1 MVDKT
6 ELIVGVNTDEV
17 KEGTKNLKDFGTTG
31 EKTESKVARLEKA
44 TEKLN
49 DDFKRQAKAAG
60 LSANEVKLLALKDA
74 GATKEQLALARSSME
89 VADKAKKQAKAVK
102 DAAMSAGATG
112 GPFRAMRGSMQQVS
126 WQLQDVA
133 VQAQMGTSAFTII
146 GQQGPQMA
154 SIFGPGGAVLGA
166 LVAFGAMIGGTL
178 YNSLIGTGEAMKELA
193 DDAKTLRD
201 NFDDL
206 GPAAQAFQRFLVTEE
221 IKNAKENLADLN
233 AELEKGK
240 KTTVTGFGGQPG
252 VIQQTKV
259 TESDEDFAKRE
270 LELKQSIE
278 RTTHIIKVKQEAV
291 DNLTTRT
298 QDLIKSLNEE
308 IRVEGESE
316 AAIIRTSQA
325 YLEANAT
332 QKETIEELIKESAAK
347 KQKVKDDEKDIEN
360 TEKVLK
366 LSADLNKAGIKGI
379 ELLKLQQAEKLKAL
393 KDAGASGSQIKV
405 AEDNLAREMD
415 VAVKAEKIRTDAE
428 ALREKNRQDAEAK
441 KVVAEKA
448 NTQNRLLRLSQN
460 AMNELALI
468 NSIEQ
473 EKINFENEQLALE
486 KISKEE
492 HAQAILDIE
501 TAAQQKRQELREKD
515 ALSRKADSDK
525 EIAEA
530 KALAAAKATIENQAL
545 QSAQNIATSLHGIA
559 EEGSKE
565 AKILFAIQKAI
576 AIAQIIVA
584 TEQAALVA
592 STQAAIGGPFAW
604 LASVTGIKAMGY
616 ASAGIV
622 AGTAIAGGRA
632 LGGQVRGGESYLVG
646 ERGPELLTMGTSGR
660 IATNENLKNAVGGDN
675 NNTSNVVNVNFAI
688 QANDTAGFD
697 RLLQSRRGQIVG
709 MINQAVN
716 NRGRASIV

>member
-17 KEGTKNLKDFGTTG
+17 KEGTKNLKDFGETG
-31 EKTESKVARLEKA
+31 KKTESKVARLEKA

-49 DDFKRQAKAAG
+49 ADFKQQAKTAG
-60 LSANEVKLLALKDA
+60 LTKNQIKMLQLADA
-74 GATKEQLALARSSME
+74 GATKEQLALAQSSME
-89 VADKAKKQAKAVK
+89 VAEQAEKQAQATKN
-102 DAAMSAGATG
+102 AAMSAGATG

-146 GQQGPQMA
+146 GQQGPQLA
-154 SIFGPGGAVLGA
+154 SVFGPGGAVVGA
-166 LVAFGAMIGGTL
+166 LVAFGAMLGGTL
-178 YNSLIGTGEAMKELA
+178 YNSIFNVSEALKELETSSEGLFERFEELSDSLKLIA
-193 DDAKTLRD
+193 R
-201 NFDDL
+201 
-206 GPAAQAFQRFLVTEE
+206 AQA
-221 IKNAKENLADLN
+221 AKEI
-233 AELEKGK
+233 AELEKAMENAEK
-240 KTTVTGFGGQPG
+240 KIVKANKSFRDYMHTSQAHTSIEERLTEEINKQAAIIEVAREE
-252 VIQQTKV
+252 INKITKDTDDYSNA
-259 TESDEDFAKRE
+259 TESLVES
-270 LELKQSIE
+270 LK
-278 RTTHIIKVKQEAV
+278 
-291 DNLTTRT
+291 
-298 QDLIKSLNEE
+298 EE
-308 IRVEGESE
+308 IRVTGESE

-325 YLEANAT
+325 YLEANPI
-332 QKETIEELIKESAAK
+332 QKETIEQLIKESAAK
-347 KQKVKDDEKDIEN
+347 KKKVKDDEKDIEN
-360 TEKVLK
+360 TKTALK

-379 ELLKLQQAEKLKAL
+379 ELLKIQQAEKLKAL
-393 KDAGASGSQIKV
+393 KDAGATGPQIEA
-405 AEDNLAREMD
+405 AETNLAREMD
-415 VAVKAEKIRTDAE
+415 VAVKAEKIRA
-428 ALREKNRQDAEAK
+428 DAEAK
-441 KVVAEKA
+441 REQNKNAADAKREAAEQAK
-448 NTQNRLLRLSQN
+448 TDKRLLKLSQD
-460 AMNELALI
+460 AMKEQALI

-660 IATNENLKNAVGGDN
+660 VTSNDSLKNAINSDN
-675 NNTSNVVNVNFAI
+675 SNTSNVVNVNFAI